1 MAHQPG
7 VTGPTISVVVAST
20 GPGSALEACL
30 ESLAAQMPAHG
41 VDVVVVGASGDG
53 HAQLVG
59 RRFPDFRIV
68 AVAAGAL
75 VPELWAA
82 GIRATAGDVVA
93 LTTAHCVP
101 AKDWLSAIAAAH
113 ASPVAAVGGA
123 IEPDGEGRPLDWAIY
138 FCRYSRYMLPL
149 PAGQVADLAADNASY
164 RRAEL
169 EGVGNA
175 WRDGFWEASVHE
187 ELRRRGRALA
197 LDPSIV
203 VRHRPSFSLGGF
215 LRQRLLHGQHY
226 ARRRIR
232 GAPGRRALYLAAS
245 PAIPLVLAARIARV
259 VLGKRRH
266 RLALLRAAPLLLL
279 FLLAWTLG
287 EALGYLRGPAR

>member
-1 MAHQPG
+1 MAHPAG

-30 ESLAAQMPAHG
+30 ESLAGQMPAHG
-41 VDVVVVGASGDG
+41 VEVVVVAGAADAGL
-53 HAQLVG
+53 AG
-59 RRFPDFRIV
+59 RPDVRIV
-68 AVAAGAL
+68 PVAAGGL

-82 GIRATAGDVVA
+82 GIRATSGDVVA

-101 AKDWLSAIAAAH
+101 AKDWLAAIAAAH
-113 ASPVAAVGGA
+113 DSPVAAAGGA
-123 IEPDGEGRPLDWAIY
+123 IEPDDGGRPLDWAIY
-138 FCRYSRYMLPL
+138 FCRYSCYMLPL
-149 PAGQVADLAADNASY
+149 PAGAVVDLAADNASY

-169 EGVGNA
+169 ERVQDA
-175 WRDGFWEASVHE
+175 WREGFWESPVHE
-187 ELRRRGRALA
+187 ELRRRGRALV

-203 VRHRPSFSLGGF
+203 VHHRPSFSVGGF

-232 GAPGRRALYLAAS
+232 GAPGRRALYLAAA
-245 PAIPLVLAARIARV
+245 PVIPLVLAARIARA